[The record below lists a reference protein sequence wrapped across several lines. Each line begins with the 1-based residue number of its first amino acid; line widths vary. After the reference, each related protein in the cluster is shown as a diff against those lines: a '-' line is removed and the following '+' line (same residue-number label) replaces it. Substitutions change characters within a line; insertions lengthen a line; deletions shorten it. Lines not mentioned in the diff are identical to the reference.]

1 MAIMWAME
9 PTTHEVID
17 VITVGHA
24 FVSAARPMRVRA
36 LDVGRATQG
45 IGVADLDKMFVD
57 MIPMHVMQMTIV
69 EVIHMAVMAH
79 GRVSAART
87 MLVSVI
93 KMMLLV
99 GEGHGLLLNLWEA
112 WPTGRGVLTR
122 LRDCLGHAG
131 R

>member
-17 VITVGHA
+17 VIPVGYA
-24 FVSAARPMRVRA
+24 FVSAPRPMRVRA
-36 LDVGRATQG
+36 PDVGRTTQG
-45 IGVADLDKMFVD
+45 IGVADLDNMFVD

-69 EVIHMAVMAH
+69 EVIHVVMMAH
-79 GRVSAART
+79 CRMSAART

-93 KMMLLV
+93 WMMLLV
-99 GEGHGLLLNLWEA
+99 GEDHGLLLNLGA

-122 LRDCLGHAG
+122 FRHCLDHAG